1 MAAKDYGMELFKGTA
16 SYYSRYRPLY
26 PSSLVRYLV
35 DQFALDGAGRM
46 LDLGCGSGQFALR
59 FTDWFQQIM
68 GLDTESEML
77 DEAKRLATEFRVD
90 NIQWLNGKAEDI
102 TAEFGEFRLVTI
114 AKAFHWMDRDRV
126 LDLLYNNV
134 ASNGG
139 IAIID
144 NSHKKEEPQS
154 WQQKVNEVVRRWLG
168 EERIAGNSTFTP
180 PGENYEDI
188 LSRSPFKRVESHS
201 LPSYTHIWTIDS
213 IIGNLYSTSFASRRL
228 LGNNV
233 DLFENDMRQTL
244 DDFSTTG
251 LFQEE
256 LSVDIIL
263 AYKE

>member
-1 MAAKDYGMELFKGTA
+1 MAAKDYGLELFKGTA
-16 SYYSRYRPLY
+16 AYYSRYRPLY

-35 DQFALDGAGRM
+35 DQFALDGTGRM
-46 LDLGCGSGQFALR
+46 LDLGCGSGQLALR

-68 GLDTESEML
+68 GMDTEPEML
-77 DEAKRLATEFRVD
+77 DEAKRLATESRVD

-114 AKAFHWMDRDRV
+114 AKAFHWMDRGRV
-126 LDLLYNNV
+126 LELLYNNV

-144 NSHKKEEPQS
+144 NSLKKEEPQI

-168 EERIAGNSTFTP
+168 EERKAGNSTYTP
-180 PGENYEDI
+180 PAEKYEDI
-188 LSRSPFKRVESHS
+188 LSRSPFKRVESHQ
-201 LPSYTHIWTIDS
+201 LPCYTHIWTIDS

-228 LGNNV
+228 FGNNV
-233 DLFENDMRQTL
+233 DRFETDLRQTL
-244 DDFSTTG
+244 YDFSTNG
-251 LFQEE
+251 LLKEV
-256 LSVDIIL
+256 LSVDVIR